1 MSEDNIER
9 EMHSEIY
16 KHPST
21 AHKVISNIIDNN
33 IDKMDPENKRI
44 VLIMKNDMDKA
55 LKEML
60 TDKETGKT
68 LSYSEMRSKYG

>member
-9 EMHSEIY
+9 EMHSDMY
-16 KHPST
+16 KHCPPSL
-21 AHKVISNIIDNN
+21 KIISNN
-33 IDKMDPENKRI
+33 IDKIDPENKRFSP
-44 VLIMKNDMDKA
+44 IMKNDMNKA

-68 LSYSEMRSKYG
+68 LSYSEMKSKYG

>member
-9 EMHSEIY
+9 EMHSDMY
-16 KHPST
+16 KYCPPSL
-21 AHKVISNIIDNN
+21 KIISNN
-33 IDKMDPENKRI
+33 IDKMNTENKQI
-44 VLIMKNDMDKA
+44 ALIKKNDMDKA

-68 LSYSEMRSKYG
+68 LSYSEMRTKYG